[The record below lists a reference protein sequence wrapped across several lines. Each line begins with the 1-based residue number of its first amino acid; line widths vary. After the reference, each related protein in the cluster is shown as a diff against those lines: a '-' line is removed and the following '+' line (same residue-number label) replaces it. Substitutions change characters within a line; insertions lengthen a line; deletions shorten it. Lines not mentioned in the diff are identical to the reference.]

1 MKTSRRAFLARL
13 MREAWA
19 LARLGAGRFGG
30 SAALYFAIALRLV
43 WQDSRPRAVW
53 RKGVGNRFLLPGMP
67 LPEGKEKSGQLLLPG
82 IAK

>member
-19 LARLGAGRFGG
+19 LARLGASRFGG
-30 SAALYFAIALRLV
+30 SAVLYFAIALRLV
-43 WQDSRPRAVW
+43 WQDSRPRTVW
-53 RKGVGNRFLLPGMP
+53 HKGIGNRFLRPGMP
-67 LPEGKEKSGQLLLPG
+67 VPEVLEKAGQLLLPG

>member
-13 MREAWA
+13 MREAWT
-19 LARLGAGRFGG
+19 LARLGASRFGG
-30 SAALYFAIALRLV
+30 SAVLYFAIALRRV

-53 RKGVGNRFLLPGMP
+53 HKGIGNLLLLPGMT
-67 LPEGKEKSGQLLLPG
+67 LPEGQHKSGQLLLPG

>member
-13 MREAWA
+13 MREAGA
-19 LARLGAGRFGG
+19 LVRLGASRFGG
-30 SAALYFAIALRLV
+30 SAVLYFAIALRLV
-43 WQDSRPRAVW
+43 WQESRPRAVW

-67 LPEGKEKSGQLLLPG
+67 VPKGLEKAGQFLLPG

>member
-19 LARLGAGRFGG
+19 LARMGASRFGG
-30 SAALYFAIALRLV
+30 SAVLYFSIALRLV
-43 WQDSRPRAVW
+43 WRDSRPRAVLHT
-53 RKGVGNRFLLPGMP
+53 GIGNRFLLPGMP
-67 LPEGKEKSGQLLLPG
+67 LPEGKQKAGQFLLPG

>member
-1 MKTSRRAFLARL
+1 MKPTRRAFLSRL

-19 LARLGAGRFGG
+19 LARTGADRFGG
-30 SAALYFAIALRLV
+30 SASLYFVMALRLV

-53 RKGVGNRFLLPGMP
+53 HRGTGNLLLLPGMP
-67 LPEGKEKSGQLLLPG
+67 LPQGLHRAGQFLLPG